1 MTLHITQAPATFSL
15 PVMKKRSMG
24 VFKVRITCIS
34 SMQAN
39 VPILVR
45 AHCVDEKDILKFE
58 KSGTTWIPPPSPSP
72 TGMAPNNNIDSNTGI
87 VETELSWNGGGDVTQ
102 ERLMVLAPK
111 EGLAS
116 RAAAAAGAPRLTIN
130 NMDGGT
136 HPNGSSTTTP
146 TTSSDNASPP
156 PPPLPSSSSLIQQL
170 YEASDD
176 IIFNNMMFNF
186 PSQMKPRWIVFTAEL
201 PPGSKGR
208 AVASCLLKVPTIVM
222 SRVTDQ
228 LQKAKATLWGGGN
241 NNLTKHSHLQLQHAT
256 SFATAS
262 ATEII
267 NIKSF
272 RRDVRKVLANAQF
285 NRNFLEEEF
294 NFLEAKAGFR
304 YHHYGSNGTGAR
316 LATTINADNATI
328 AINWLKSNLATCSF
342 FKELYERTNPQIICG
357 LHIQREQAKILLQDK
372 DPGTFLIRFGSEPG
386 SVVVSVKSSSSL
398 AMWRPS
404 SSVGG
409 VEPRPPPSS
418 STTGDCIDHIQLPR
432 DAFLRASLEELLIK
446 VADGNA
452 RFLLDASS
460 QKVYTRQNVLE
471 RSYMQIMPCIVYKA
485 APLIMNGV
493 AVKATAAGAAD
504 GDDTDDGFDHNISD
518 GGDNDVVPKIKKKR
532 IMEQNS
538 KFLGGGDSDGH
549 DTKMMAVNNSL
560 EGLPL
565 CISMLNDNQ
574 VCIAPNVNVT
584 HQQQEDVDKS
594 NGGASFLLPKSL
606 NGLAAANHFELSRNN
621 NHSLPPLPPSMV
633 VPVQLNGGG
642 GGGGGSSLAALSLLI
657 PCPSSAGEAA
667 TTTDMSATL
676 VAAALG
682 GEGSGGRSCKGSME
696 CLHGSL
702 AGTPTPSSP
711 GACHPAHHNNNT
723 GGVRDNNNNNPN
735 PALVPDKP
743 FSIEAFLAAN
753 NMELQDNV
761 HPISDLDMNM
771 KLLLNNMPPPQPTT
785 TTNEEQQQVFGH
797 SVTPSSPSLMFDSE
811 LMKDG
816 CEIDLDFFR
825 NFTD

>member
-1 MTLHITQAPATFSL
+1 MALHITQAPATFSL
-15 PVMKKRSMG
+15 PVMKKRSVG

-72 TGMAPNNNIDSNTGI
+72 TRMAPNNSIDSNTGI
-87 VETELSWNGGGDVTQ
+87 VETELSWNSGGDVTQ

-111 EGLAS
+111 EGPAS
-116 RAAAAAGAPRLTIN
+116 RAAAAAAAPRLPIN
-130 NMDGGT
+130 NVYGVT
-136 HPNGSSTTTP
+136 HPNGSSKTTP
-146 TTSSDNASPP
+146 TTSSDNASPSP
-156 PPPLPSSSSLIQQL
+156 SPLPSSSSSIQQL

-176 IIFNNMMFNF
+176 IIFNNMTFNF

-208 AVASCLLKVPTIVM
+208 SVASCLLKVPTIVM

-241 NNLTKHSHLQLQHAT
+241 DNFTKHSHLLLQHSTT
-256 SFATAS
+256 SATATAANT

-267 NIKSF
+267 NIRSF
-272 RRDVRKVLANAQF
+272 RREVRKVLANAQF

-316 LATTINADNATI
+316 LATTISADNATI
-328 AINWLKSNLATCSF
+328 AINWLKANLATCSF
-342 FKELYERTNPQIICG
+342 FKELYERTNPQIICAV
-357 LHIQREQAKILLQDK
+357 HIQREQTKIFLQDK

-404 SSVGG
+404 SFVGG
-409 VEPRPPPSS
+409 VAPRPPSSS
-418 STTGDCIDHIQLPR
+418 STTGDWIDHIQLPR
-432 DAFLRASLEELLIK
+432 DVFLRASLEELLIK

-471 RSYMQIMPCIVYKA
+471 RSYMQIMPCIVHKA
-485 APLIMNGV
+485 APLIMNGG

-504 GDDTDDGFDHNISD
+504 GDDADGGYDHDISD
-518 GGDNDVVPKIKKKR
+518 GCDDDVVPMIKKQR
-532 IMEQNS
+532 TMEQNS
-538 KFLGGGDSDGH
+538 KFLGGGDGGSR
-549 DTKMMAVNNSL
+549 DTKMMVVNSPH

-565 CISMLNDNQ
+565 YISMLNDNQ
-574 VCIAPNVNVT
+574 LAIAPNDNLT
-584 HQQQEDVDKS
+584 HQQQEDVDKTS
-594 NGGASFLLPKSL
+594 GGASFLLPKPL

-621 NHSLPPLPPSMV
+621 NQSPSALPPSMV
-633 VPVQLNGGG
+633 VPIQLNA
-642 GGGGGSSLAALSLLI
+642 GGGGGSSLAALSLLK
-657 PCPSSAGEAA
+657 PCPSIAGEAA
-667 TTTDMSATL
+667 MATDMSAML

-682 GEGSGGRSCKGSME
+682 EEGRGVQRREGSME

-702 AGTPTPSSP
+702 AETPNSSSP
-711 GACHPAHHNNNT
+711 DACHPAHPNNNT
-723 GGVRDNNNNNPN
+723 SSNNNTN
-735 PALVPDKP
+735 PAFVSDKP

-753 NMELQDNV
+753 NMELRDNV
-761 HPISDLDMNM
+761 HPISDLDMNTM
-771 KLLLNNMPPPQPTT
+771 LLNNSQPPEPTT
-785 TTNEEQQQVFGH
+785 TTNEQQQQVFGL

-811 LMKDG
+811 LMKDE
-816 CEIDLDFFR
+816 CEIDLDFLR